1 MSTLNYRSREATPVV
16 RSKMLL
22 ELQDVAAE
30 LDIERTDVLRLIARG
45 NLKSRVVGADKL
57 RIERSA
63 IETLLRQD
71 VELEIGEKYNDWFDS
86 RAEELRAGEMVGKI
100 KHAIAAVIPET
111 DPGADQVVR
120 YTRRIAEA
128 GNATP

>member
-1 MSTLNYRSREATPVV
+1 MHQPVVFPLQVVEIVPRQNLVNDVGGKRMSTLNYRSREATPVV

-57 RIERSA
+57 RVGRVRNFESCSHCVTGRSRRAATGLRIHRSLPFLKRERDFIA
-63 IETLLRQD
+63 IST
-71 VELEIGEKYNDWFDS
+71 
-86 RAEELRAGEMVGKI
+86 
-100 KHAIAAVIPET
+100 
-111 DPGADQVVR
+111 
-120 YTRRIAEA
+120 
-128 GNATP
+128 